1 MTVGVSAV
9 NTANAWLNIFRGGGN
24 GVTFTAPSTIY
35 GQLHT
40 ADPGASG
47 TTAVA
52 NSATRQLFTFAAAS
66 GGALTLATAAPFTG
80 TTTETITHIS
90 FWSASTVGTF
100 YWSAAL
106 TASKAIASGD
116 TLTFTSAGMSITPLA
131 A

>member
-24 GVTFTAPSTIY
+24 GVTFTAPSTMFV
-35 GQLHT
+35 QLHT

-52 NSATRQLFTFAAAS
+52 TTSTRQAATFAAAS
-66 GGALTLATAAPFTG
+66 GGVMALSNTPTFTAAG
-80 TTTETITHIS
+80 TETISHIS
-90 FWSASTVGTF
+90 LWSASTVGTF

-106 TASKAIASGD
+106 TASKSVVASD
-116 TLTFTSAGMSITPLA
+116 TLTFSAIGISIAPLA